1 MARFHVTDIEA
12 DVFLDLLDELQ
23 ELYERCEHNLI
34 ELEHTP
40 DNVELH
46 RSLFRAVHTIKGDLG
61 LLSITP
67 LIQFLGHLEDCLSLL
82 RDGKIRFNSVLS
94 DLLLLSLEKVNG
106 YIRECQVQ
114 GAFSYDKQQLE
125 RVQVLLTNIHADNPE
140 QHEHIIR
147 SALLTL
153 DPSLVLNDSGNSLA
167 PDYTIAVS
175 SRPEDDLAFFRRLI
189 KPVEARSRYWHGR
202 CDRQLKLALL
212 INRYAGSP
220 VDDNQLTAACYVH
233 DFGMGFMPLEIL
245 HKQEQLAANELQLI
259 HSHVYCSAK
268 LLENMPYWHE
278 AKMMVLQHHER
289 CDGSG
294 YPLGLKDHEISDG
307 GKILAIIDTFDAMTH
322 ERSSASHLRR
332 PYQRAIA
339 EINRL
344 AGTQLS
350 PYWVAAFNQA
360 MQALLEQSRDK
371 L

>member
-67 LIQFLGHLEDCLSLL
+67 LVQFLSCLEDCLSLL
-82 RDGKIRFNSVLS
+82 RDGKILFNSVLS

-106 YIRECQVQ
+106 YIRECHTH
-114 GAFSYDKQQLE
+114 GAFNYHKAQLE
-125 RVQVLLTNIHADNPE
+125 RVEVLLASVHAGNPE
-140 QHEHIIR
+140 QHEHFIR

-153 DPSLVLNDSGNSLA
+153 EPNLVITDTASPLA
-167 PDYTIAVS
+167 PENSVS
-175 SRPEDDLAFFRRLI
+175 AASRPEDDLAFFRQLI
-189 KPVEARSRYWHGR
+189 EPVESRSRYWQGR

-212 INRYAGSP
+212 INRYAGSS
-220 VDDNQLTAACYVH
+220 VDDYQLTAACYVH

-245 HKQEQLAANELQLI
+245 HKQDRLAPDELQLI
-259 HSHVYCSAK
+259 HTHVYCSAK
-268 LLENMPYWHE
+268 LLENMPYWHD
-278 AKMMVLQHHER
+278 AKMMVLQHHEK

-307 GKILAIIDTFDAMTH
+307 GKILAIVDTFDAMTH